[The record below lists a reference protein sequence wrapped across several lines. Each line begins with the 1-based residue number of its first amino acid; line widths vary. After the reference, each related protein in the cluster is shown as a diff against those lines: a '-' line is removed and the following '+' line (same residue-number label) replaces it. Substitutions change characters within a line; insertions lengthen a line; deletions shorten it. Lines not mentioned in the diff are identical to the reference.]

1 MIGNPNNPTRE
12 RFAQAQREVETIN
25 AQREQRSSTDRRN
38 APRATD
44 AHRRAADRI
53 ERADLDSLSTLRS
66 VFQGYCEARSETTNA
81 NHHSRSDN

>member
-1 MIGNPNNPTRE
+1 MSE
-12 RFAQAQREVETIN
+12 S
-25 AQREQRSSTDRRN
+25 EQRSSTDRRN

-53 ERADLDSLSTLRS
+53 KRADLDSLSTLRS
-66 VFQGYCEARSETTNA
+66 VFQGYCEARSERETTNA